1 MIEPPAPPPPRRR
14 SLWAALRASFLTGL
28 VVLLPIGLTVYLI
41 WSVVGWLDGWFLPL
55 IPEAYHPTEMLQHYF
70 GPGVTVQI
78 RGVGVVVFLIITV
91 LIGWIAKGL
100 IGRTVIHRMEA
111 LVERMPVVRSLY
123 SGLKQIAE
131 TVFNKTESSF
141 DQTCLIEFPKPGSW
155 CVGMVSARPKGEIA
169 QHLPGGD
176 EMVAVFVGLTPFTS
190 GFLVFVP
197 KKDVILLNMK
207 TEDVAKLVVSGGIVY
222 PKG

>member
-1 MIEPPAPPPPRRR
+1 MSELPPRRR
-14 SLWAALRASFLTGL
+14 SLLAAMRANFLTGL
-28 VVLLPIGLTVYLI
+28 VVVLPIGLTVYLI

-55 IPEAYHPTEMLQHYF
+55 IPPYWQPNEVLHRWF
-70 GPGVTVQI
+70 GPEMAIQV
-78 RGVGVVVFLIITV
+78 RGVGVVVFLVFTF

-100 IGRTVIHRMEA
+100 IGRSVLGWMER
-111 LVERMPVVRSLY
+111 LVDRTPIVRSLY

-131 TVFNKTESSF
+131 TVFDKKESSF
-141 DQTCLIEFPKPGSW
+141 EQTCLIEFPKPGTW
-155 CVGMVSARPKGEIA
+155 CVGLVSSRPKGEIA
-169 QHLPGGD
+169 ERLPGGE
-176 EMVAVFVGLTPFTS
+176 EMVSVFVGLTPFTS

-222 PKG
+222 PK

>member
-1 MIEPPAPPPPRRR
+1 MSDLPPRRR
-14 SLWAALRASFLTGL
+14 SLFGAMRANFLTGL
-28 VVLLPIGLTVYLI
+28 VVVLPIGLTVYLI

-55 IPEAYHPTEMLQHYF
+55 IPFYWQPNEVLHRWF
-70 GPGVTVQI
+70 GPDMAIQV
-78 RGVGVVVFLIITV
+78 RGVGVVVFLVFTFV
-91 LIGWIAKGL
+91 VGWIAKGL
-100 IGRTVIHRMEA
+100 IGRSVLGWMER
-111 LVERMPVVRSLY
+111 LVDRTPIVRSLY

-131 TVFNKTESSF
+131 TVFDKKESSF
-141 DQTCLIEFPKPGSW
+141 EQTCLIEFPKPGTW
-155 CVGMVSARPKGEIA
+155 CVGLVSSRPKGEIA
-169 QHLPGGD
+169 ERLPGGE
-176 EMVAVFVGLTPFTS
+176 EMVSVFVGLTPFTS